1 MEMQVNSSLI
11 RSEREKRAWSQEH
24 LATLTGL
31 GRRTIQRIEAEGAAS
46 YESASAIAAVLGVP
60 VADIRVA
67 SKPNQRSNWNS
78 VWRKRV
84 AAIGVASIACGA
96 SIFLVRTAIAEQV
109 MLDVGI
115 SWNDVEERTMR
126 LLTEEGDEAE
136 IRIDDVLTIVIVPTI
151 RDDGSILLSARIYE
165 VAEGESKLL
174 SEPRVATLK
183 DNVAEI
189 RYGSDSANVYSFL
202 ITPSLQ

>member
-1 MEMQVNSSLI
+1 
-11 RSEREKRAWSQEH
+11 
-24 LATLTGL
+24 
-31 GRRTIQRIEAEGAAS
+31 
-46 YESASAIAAVLGVP
+46 
-60 VADIRVA
+60 
-67 SKPNQRSNWNS
+67 
-78 VWRKRV
+78 
-84 AAIGVASIACGA
+84 
-96 SIFLVRTAIAEQV
+96 

>member
-11 RSEREKRAWSQEH
+11 RSEREKRAWSQDH

-31 GRRTIQRIEAEGAAS
+31 ARRTIQRIEAEGAAS
-46 YESASAIAAVLGVP
+46 YESASAIAAVFGVP
-60 VADIRVA
+60 VAEIRVA
-67 SKPNQRSNWNS
+67 SKAKRRTNWIS

-84 AAIGVASIACGA
+84 AAIGVASVACGA
-96 SIFLVRTAIAEQV
+96 SILLVRTAVAEQV

-115 SWNDVEERTMR
+115 SWNDAEERTMR

-136 IRIDDVLTIVIVPTI
+136 IRIEDVLTIVIVPTI
-151 RDDGSILLSARIYE
+151 RDDGSILLSARIFE
-165 VAEGESKLL
+165 ISEGESKLL

-189 RYGSDSANVYSFL
+189 RQGSDSGRVYSFL